1 MMYWMIYMF
10 LAVIEFILFF
20 ISLTNIFMLEKE
32 PRMFMAFI
40 VVAIGLVLALTSF
53 SIEGFV

>member
-10 LAVIEFILFF
+10 LAAIEFILFF
-20 ISLTNIFMLEKE
+20 ISLTNILMLEKE

>member
-20 ISLTNIFMLEKE
+20 ISLTNILMLEKE

>member
-1 MMYWMIYMF
+1 MYWMIYMF
-10 LAVIEFILFF
+10 LAAIEFILFF
-20 ISLTNIFMLEKE
+20 ISLTNILMLEKE

>member
-1 MMYWMIYMF
+1 MYWMIYMF

-20 ISLTNIFMLEKE
+20 ISLTNILMLEKE